1 MPRNKYPERTEQ
13 ALLETAKRLF
23 LERGYEH
30 VTLQDIADA
39 CGLTRGAIYHHFR
52 SKEEV
57 VDAVTTRLFQETTPF
72 ARLREDPSLSGLER
86 LRRLVTA
93 GASHQE
99 QLRLYAMLAPTF
111 DQSPRLVSAYLLNC
125 RNRVVPMLR
134 ELIAQ
139 GIADGSIPAGDPDTL
154 AEAAA
159 VLTDILLSPL
169 VFPGRRDAFLRRVR
183 CAALMLEGAGLPL
196 MDEAVTDAFQRMGA
210 VLYPD

>member
-1 MPRNKYPERTEQ
+1 MP
-13 ALLETAKRLF
+13 
-23 LERGYEH
+23 
-30 VTLQDIADA
+30 A
-39 CGLTRGAIYHHFR
+39 CGRTL
-52 SKEEV
+52 
-57 VDAVTTRLFQETTPF
+57 
-72 ARLREDPSLSGLER
+72 PS
-86 LRRLVTA
+86 A
-93 GASHQE
+93 
-99 QLRLYAMLAPTF
+99 APTF

-196 MDEAVTDAFQRMGA
+196 MDEAVTEAFQRMGA